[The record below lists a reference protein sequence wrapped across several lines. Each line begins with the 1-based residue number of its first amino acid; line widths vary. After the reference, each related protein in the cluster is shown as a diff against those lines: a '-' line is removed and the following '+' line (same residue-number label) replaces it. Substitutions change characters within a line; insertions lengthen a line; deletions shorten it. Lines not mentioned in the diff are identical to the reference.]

1 MMLILSREKKLKA
14 VKYEHLNSTSFER
27 MLMWEINFSVND
39 EPNSVDVH
47 PLTFNVAIGFKEGLK
62 LFTIS
67 S

>member
-1 MMLILSREKKLKA
+1 
-14 VKYEHLNSTSFER
+14 
-27 MLMWEINFSVND
+27 MLMWEVNFSVND